1 MNNYMNIL
9 YTGPILEG
17 PINITYIPGL
27 TLLPIELICNVTL
40 VPVWIVN
47 GTGTIYLLSQLTNGV
62 LPRHSRRGSNI
73 LVNIPFNNT
82 EYICVS
88 TINSIYALSDPAYIT
103 IAST

>member
-17 PINITYIPGL
+17 PSNITYIPGL
-27 TLLPIELICNVTL
+27 TPLPIELICNVTL

-47 GTGTIYLLSQLTNGV
+47 GTIYLLSQLTNGL
-62 LPRHSRRGSNI
+62 LPRHSRRGLNI
-73 LVNIPFNNT
+73 LVNIPVNNT